1 MKRHVTK
8 QCTRVAKSGVLA
20 KENLSSRPGD
30 CNRSAK
36 EMRIHSLPLDELI
49 ARGVSPSFARIL
61 CDPDSYHPN
70 LSIHIGTT
78 NWDYFIPADATDI
91 VPLWDSNADSFVRW
105 TRAGTIEYVW
115 LFHDDPKWILIA
127 RSEQGVMAE
136 LWQQWAEF
144 QESDEECLRFADAI
158 GFRYAEEGLKI
169 IEKDSDTINRWRL
182 ELTD

>member
-1 MKRHVTK
+1 MTRLPELLRQHAAREVTTLC
-8 QCTRVAKSGVLA
+8 QCWQVRRADGRVLGFTDHDAVIRFDGLDHRPQTGFSASEATRSLGLA
-20 KENLSSRPGD
+20 
-30 CNRSAK
+30 
-36 EMRIHSLPLDELI
+36 
-49 ARGVSPSFARIL
+49 
-61 CDPDSYHPN
+61 
-70 LSIHIGTT
+70 
-78 NWDYFIPADATDI
+78 ADATDI

-169 IEKDSDTINRWRL
+169 IENDSDTINRWRL